1 MACDKLGGLVSKV
14 RHLTWSEVEWLMS
27 EIKKVFGEEIE

>member
-1 MACDKLGGLVSKV
+1 MACDKIGKFLSEV

-27 EIKKVFGEEIE
+27 EIKRAFGEDIE